1 MDICEKLEMQETS
14 LLYLFVLTVVM
25 FYEFRQFEDDLEVF
39 QFYFQMSWKVLYVG
53 GSLKNRK

>member
-39 QFYFQMSWKVLYVG
+39 QFYFQMSWEVLYVG
-53 GSLKNRK
+53 GSLKNS